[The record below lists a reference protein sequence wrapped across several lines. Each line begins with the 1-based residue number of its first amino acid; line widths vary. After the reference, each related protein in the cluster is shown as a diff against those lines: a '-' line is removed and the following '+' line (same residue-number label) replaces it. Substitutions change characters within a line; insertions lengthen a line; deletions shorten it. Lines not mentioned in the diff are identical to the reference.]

1 VTSVNTGWLTVDV
14 EGDGPAI
21 LFVHGLGG
29 SSNTFQPLIGA
40 LAGYRCIR
48 PDLPGSARSRRPHG
62 KLTVPIMAKAVT
74 DAARAVGASSM
85 HLVGHSL
92 GTHLCQ
98 HISAQM
104 PEAILSMTLFGPIYE
119 PGDASRARLRERAQ
133 LARAEGMNGIADAMI
148 HAAISADTRAS
159 NPLAAAFVRES
170 HMRQDAEGFAQSC
183 EALADTKA
191 ADAGLI
197 KCPVLLVTG
206 EEDGVAPPSAAH
218 ALAEKISGAKTKI
231 LERCGHWT
239 PIEQPDQ
246 CARLLAD
253 FLRDIRR

>member
-1 VTSVNTGWLTVDV
+1 VTSVNAGWLTADV
-14 EGDGPAI
+14 EGEGPVI
-21 LFVHGLGG
+21 LFLHRLGG
-29 SSNTFQPLIGA
+29 SSNTVQPLLGA
-40 LAGYRCIR
+40 LAGYRSMR
-48 PDLPGSARSRRPHG
+48 PDPLGSARSKRHHAR
-62 KLTVPIMAKAVT
+62 LTVPIVVKAVT
-74 DAARAVGASSM
+74 DAVRAVGASAI
-85 HLVGHSL
+85 HLVGYSL

-98 HISAQM
+98 HI
-104 PEAILSMTLFGPIYE
+104 G
-119 PGDASRARLRERAQ
+119 AQ

-148 HAAISADTRAS
+148 HTAISADTRAS
-159 NPLAAAFVRES
+159 NPLAAAFVREN

-183 EALADTKA
+183 EALADTRA
-191 ADAGLI
+191 VDAGLI

-253 FLRDIRR
+253 FLQDIRR